1 MTGAFDGLEFASR
14 KVPVGERKIRM
25 AKILEDPSEAA
36 LVRAIEENLFEGFAT
51 IASYMPQASW
61 REGREALTF
70 RSGIPFPL
78 FNGVFRAQLGGAGTK
93 AKIEEI
99 MAEFKEGGVPMR
111 WWTGPATAPAGL
123 GEELEGAGL
132 QHSAEMPGM
141 AVDLEELTESPSPP
155 GLTIERVTDT
165 QSLKTYCEVL
175 VKGFGMPD
183 IVGATFLDLFSRTGL
198 GGELPWRLYLGRL
211 QGEPV
216 ATSACA
222 LVSGVAGIYNVSTL
236 GEARRGRIGATM
248 TLAPLMEA
256 RALGY
261 RAAIL
266 HSSEMGVNVYRGLGF
281 REYCRVSHYVWVP
294 G

>member
-1 MTGAFDGLEFASR
+1 
-14 KVPVGERKIRM
+14 M
-25 AKILEDPSEAA
+25 AKILEELSEAA

-78 FNGVFRAQLGGAGTK
+78 FNGVFRAQLGGADTK

-99 MAEFKEGGVPMR
+99 MAEFKEGGVPMI

-141 AVDLEELTESPSPP
+141 AVDLEELTEFPSPP
-155 GLTIERVTDT
+155 GLTIERVTDK
-165 QSLKTYCEVL
+165 SLKAYCEVL

-183 IVGATFLDLFSRTGL
+183 IVGATFLDVFSRTDL

-211 QGEPV
+211 EGEPV

-222 LVSGVAGIYNVSTL
+222 LVAGVAGIYNVSTV
-236 GEARRGRIGATM
+236 GEARRGGIGATM
-248 TLAPLMEA
+248 TLAPLIEA

>member
-1 MTGAFDGLEFASR
+1 MAFDGLEFASR
-14 KVPVGERKIRM
+14 RVPVIERKIRM

-78 FNGVFRAQLGGAGTK
+78 FNGVFRAQLGGADTK
-93 AKIEEI
+93 AKIDEI
-99 MAEFKEGGVPMR
+99 MAEFKEGGVPMI
-111 WWTGPATAPAGL
+111 WWTGPATGPAGL

-141 AVDLEELTESPSPP
+141 AVDLEELTESRSPP

-165 QSLKTYCEVL
+165 QSLKAYCEVL

-183 IVGATFLDLFSRTGL
+183 IVGATFLDVFSRTGL
-198 GGELPWRLYLGRL
+198 GRELPWRLYLGRL
-211 QGEPV
+211 EGEPV

-236 GEARRGRIGATM
+236 GEARRGGIGATM

-256 RALGY
+256 RAQGY

-266 HSSEMGVNVYRGLGF
+266 HSSEMGVSVYRGLGF
-281 REYCRVSHYVWVP
+281 REYCRVSQYVWVP